1 MKEIIEKLVE
11 GIITSFNIEYPIKD
25 FEEVVSKMGGRVE
38 KVEDLKRLFNGSI
51 QKSGDGFIIYISAYM
66 DEDMKRYCIARD
78 LGFVFLSMGYKTNE
92 KLWNSFEDGRYYNCN
107 RTGEIVAAKYFA
119 YALLMPEKIFRG
131 IIKEYSEVDKV
142 KTKELAEYFGVP
154 VALVHN
160 RGVMLGL
167 FEER

>member
-1 MKEIIEKLVE
+1 MKEIIEELVE
-11 GIITSFNIEYPIKD
+11 KIITTFNIEYSIKD
-25 FEEVVSKMGGRVE
+25 IEEVVSKMGGRVE
-38 KVEDLKRLFNGSI
+38 KVEDLNKLFNGSI

-66 DEDMKRYCIARD
+66 DEEMKRYYIARD
-78 LGFVFLSMGYKTNE
+78 LGFVFMSMGYKTNE

-107 RTGEIVAAKYFA
+107 KTGEIVAAKYFA

-131 IIKEYSEVDKV
+131 ITEEYLEVDKV

-154 VALVHN
+154 VALAHD
-160 RGVMLGL
+160 RGVMLGI